1 MPHRGG
7 CDYAVVSPS
16 GPSRFSAKPPGRVIW
31 FAIQAVLCWC
41 VLQSSAVSQRGDPY
55 SGYNPGPIPLVNVGG
70 NGMAAQFASLD
81 FTEKLLQQQNDKR
94 QKDQERQKALI
105 ATGTVSALDLA
116 APSKAVDE
124 YNQASGLLKGQHPQ
138 EAIQHL
144 QKAIEI
150 YPKFVSAHNY
160 LGLAYLDSDDSAH
173 AQAEFE
179 AAIALDGKF
188 ASPLANLGRLEL
200 SRENFVVA
208 ETYLEKA
215 AALRPKDPSL
225 LTVLAYAQNG
235 NHQYRETIQ
244 TVDRIH
250 AVPHPGM
257 GNAHYLAAVAAIA
270 LKDLPRAQSELEL
283 FLQEDPSNPL
293 APTARANLD
302 ILIKNQQASAA
313 VAGGQQSAA
322 GRVRQPQNLANA
334 DYLKAQL
341 EGAADETADDRCPS
355 CGRDALMAAATP
367 TGEPL
372 PDVERSTG
380 SINQWT
386 IRKVV
391 DEVAVFFGVTSG
403 GHTVNDLTLN
413 EITVRDDNKPP
424 DKVLQ
429 FTPQSKLPLRIGLL
443 IDTSG
448 SVQPRFA
455 FEKRAAADFLEQML
469 VGPADLGFVA
479 GFANELN
486 VTQDFTADH
495 QQLAKGISQLSN
507 AGGTALFDAVSRA
520 CWKLAAYP
528 ERERVARVLVVLSDG
543 QENSSHA
550 SLRQAIRDIE
560 ATGVTVYTISTK
572 ESGVYKTEADK
583 ILQVLA
589 ERSGGEAYYPGDLQ
603 SLGRSFD
610 KLRDEI
616 RSRYL
621 IAYKPAGFEPDGKYR
636 TIAIFA
642 EKNGKRLQ
650 VHARKGYHARAEA
663 PTP

>member
-1 MPHRGG
+1 MCLALFCSVFQSPAF
-7 CDYAVVSPS
+7 CQNNPYA
-16 GPSRFSAKPPGRVIW
+16 
-31 FAIQAVLCWC
+31 
-41 VLQSSAVSQRGDPY
+41 
-55 SGYNPGPIPLVNVGG
+55 GYNPGPIPLINVGG
-70 NGMAAQFASLD
+70 NGMTAQFASLD
-81 FTEKLLQQQNDKR
+81 FTEKLLQQENDKKR
-94 QKDQERQKALI
+94 KDQERQKALM
-105 ATGTVSALDLA
+105 ASGTVSALDLA

-138 EAIQHL
+138 EAIEHL

-173 AQAEFE
+173 ARAEFE
-179 AAIALDGKF
+179 TAIGLDGKF

-200 SRENFVVA
+200 SQENFVAA

-235 NHQYRETIQ
+235 NHEYREAIQ

-322 GRVRQPQNLANA
+322 GQVRQPQNLANA

-355 CGRDALMAAATP
+355 CGHDALMAAATP
-367 TGEPL
+367 AGEPL

-380 SINQWT
+380 SVNQWT

-403 GHTVNDLTLN
+403 GHTVNDLALN

-455 FEKRAAADFLEQML
+455 FEKRAASNFLEQML
-469 VGPADLGFVA
+469 VGSADLGFVA

-486 VTQDFTADH
+486 VTQDFTPDH
-495 QQLAKGISQLSN
+495 QRLAKGISQLSN

-528 ERERVARVLVVLSDG
+528 ERERVARVLIVLSDG
-543 QENSSHA
+543 QENSSRS
-550 SLRQAIRDIE
+550 SLRQTIRDIE

-603 SLGRSFD
+603 TLGRSFD

-636 TIAIFA
+636 SITIMA

-650 VHARKGYHARAEA
+650 VHARKGYHARVEST
-663 PTP
+663 TP